1 MPLDSHVAQPKDPM
15 SEQQSGATRSIDL
28 KGTHYV
34 ALDGLRGLAILL
46 VVVYHFGLMH
56 QDAHGTSPG
65 ALLGFAQLGWMGVDL
80 FFVLSGFLITGILL
94 ETKERPHYF
103 RNFLMR
109 RFLRIWPIYYLNL
122 LVFFVVAPLLLN
134 SLPEELQSMRDKQ
147 AWFWLYGANWLFA
160 REGSF
165 EMTGGG
171 YFWSLAVEEQFYL
184 VWPLVV
190 YWCSRR
196 SLAMTCVAL
205 FVGSAV
211 LRVALVLNGG
221 NTNAAYT
228 MTFTHLEPLVMG
240 AFLALAVRKEAGTQ
254 MLERV
259 LAAGAVAGLAGL
271 AYVRLADGDFFFWS
285 RHMATYGYTLA
296 AIVFGCMLLRVF
308 RSNATGFTG
317 LAFRNRFMVA
327 TGKYSYALYLAH
339 VPIAHAIYAL
349 VVRDSVIA
357 RFGYGMT
364 YLLFFAIALAVSW
377 FAAWLSWHVF
387 EKHVLRLKQY
397 FAYQ

>member
-1 MPLDSHVAQPKDPM
+1 MQQEQHSMNDP
-15 SEQQSGATRSIDL
+15 QSAAAPAIDL

-56 QDAHGTSPG
+56 QDAHSSSAGP
-65 ALLGFAQLGWMGVDL
+65 LLGFAQLGWMGVDL
-80 FFVLSGFLITGILL
+80 FYVLSGVLITGILL

-122 LVFFVVAPLLLN
+122 LLFFVAAPLLLDAV
-134 SLPEELQSMRDKQ
+134 PQELQSMRDKQ

-196 SLAMTCVAL
+196 GLAATCVAL
-205 FVGSAV
+205 FVGSAA
-211 LRVALVLNGG
+211 LRMAFVLNGG

-228 MTFTHLEPLVMG
+228 MTLTHLEPLVLG
-240 AFLALAVRKEAGTQ
+240 AFLALAIRRRADTDT
-254 MLERV
+254 LERLLTAGGV
-259 LAAGAVAGLAGL
+259 AALAGL
-271 AYVRLADGDFFFWS
+271 VYVRLADGDFFFWS

-296 AIVFGCMLLRVF
+296 AIVFGWLLLRVF
-308 RSNATGFTG
+308 RSTATGLTG
-317 LAFRNRFMVA
+317 LAFRNLFMVA
-327 TGKYSYALYLAH
+327 TGRYSYALYLAH
-339 VPIAHAIYAL
+339 VPIAHVVYAAI
-349 VVRDSVIA
+349 VRDSVIA
-357 RFGYGMT
+357 RLGYSITYVVFFGVA
-364 YLLFFAIALAVSW
+364 FAVSW

-387 EKHVLRLKQY
+387 ERHVLRLKRY
-397 FAYQ
+397 FSYQ